1 MTFNAALT
9 IARMQREAWQNSE
22 DHGFHETP
30 DVGLPTRLM
39 LIVSELAEALEDHRA
54 GRPPNMTFGI
64 DEYGNGK
71 PEGIP
76 SELADVIIRVGDLAG
91 IYGIDLETAVVR
103 KMNYNRTRPHK
114 HGKAY

>member
-9 IARMQREAWQNSE
+9 IARMQQEAWQNSE

-39 LIVSELAEALEDHRA
+39 LIVSELA
-54 GRPPNMTFGI
+54 
-64 DEYGNGK
+64 
-71 PEGIP
+71 
-76 SELADVIIRVGDLAG
+76 DVIIRVGDLAG
-91 IYGIDLETAVVR
+91 VYGIDLETAVVR